1 MSVGLMAEPKKSKSK
16 SKPGPKPDP
25 SRVRGAAT
33 LVRSTEAW
41 KRAVEAFAE
50 FDRAPSV
57 SDLVDRAIVAYARE
71 RGYEKPIP
79 KR

>member
-1 MSVGLMAEPKKSKSK
+1 MSVVAMAEPKKAKK
-16 SKPGPKPDP
+16 KPGPKPDP
-25 SRVRGAAT
+25 SRTRDAAIM
-33 LVRSTEAW
+33 VRSTEAW

-57 SDLVDRAIVAYARE
+57 SDLIDRAVVAYARE

>member
-1 MSVGLMAEPKKSKSK
+1 MSVGLMAEPKKKPK

-25 SRVRGAAT
+25 SRVRSAAT
-33 LVRSTEAW
+33 LVRSSDAW
-41 KRAVEAFAE
+41 KRAVEEFAE

-57 SDLVDRAIVAYARE
+57 SDLIDRAVVAYARE
-71 RGYEKPIP
+71 RGYDKPIP